1 MERGGGGGEKGR
13 ERGEE
18 KGGTNGGKGKMHMWL
33 RKRHVKKKKKKKKG
47 GGELVGGVERLLRSG
62 YCGCRGVSRRDN
74 SRKKRTD
81 PCCCVLEMKGARGV
95 LS

>member
-1 MERGGGGGEKGR
+1 
-13 ERGEE
+13 
-18 KGGTNGGKGKMHMWL
+18 MHMWL
-33 RKRHVKKKKKKKKG
+33 RKRHVKKKKKKKKKKG